1 MNQNP
6 NQQPPRGP
14 GGTPVKGGGGG
25 GGGGGTGGDPGGD
38 GTGGDPNGTDKI
50 MTPDQMQDAIEKDLK
65 NAGVNDKIAEQE
77 AARTV
82 RNHQTNAADVRKA
95 VENELRG
102 MGQDFRKFFDRQREY
117 LQGPAMKGRS
127 SWFGSGMTTEE
138 TQIDFRP
145 PAVRRNPVL
154 ETILRHVSK
163 HVTDVPP
170 GASTG
175 SVPSYSRI
183 NWEREVAQMN
193 LPNRRVFPT
202 GRELYTRPVVV
213 MVDTSGSQ
221 LNDEDLQKAV
231 DTIHSVLSKHR
242 GQQVYVGHWSD
253 GMTPATIRE
262 PIILEGGRS
271 SKEDIKRALQSV
283 QSGGTH
289 LSSSLEHLRQAIN
302 SGRVVVGNERLPAPK
317 WGNLRNRRP
326 SALLVVTDGHI
337 AQDDAEALARSKD
350 LMRREFDEKAQ
361 LPPMFVLYTHDD
373 PNTLRAHLDAIPHFR
388 PRHSYVGDR
397 GDTE

>member
-25 GGGGGTGGDPGGD
+25 GTGGDPGGGGTGGDPID
-38 GTGGDPNGTDKI
+38 TDSI
-50 MTPDQMQDAIEKDLK
+50 LDTDQMQDAIEKDLK

-82 RNHQTNAADVRKA
+82 RDHQRNAADVRKA
-95 VENELRG
+95 VENQLRG
-102 MGQDFRKFFDRQREY
+102 MGEDFRKFFDRQREY
-117 LQGPAMKGRS
+117 LLGRAPKGRS

-138 TQIDFRP
+138 TPINIRP
-145 PAVRRNPVL
+145 PKVRQNPVL
-154 ETILRHVSK
+154 DELLEHVSE

-170 GASTG
+170 GASAG
-175 SVPSYSRI
+175 SVPSYRGI
-183 NWEREVAQMN
+183 NWEREVAQKN
-193 LPNRRVFPT
+193 LPNRRVYPT
-202 GRELYTRPVVV
+202 ERKLYTRPVIV

-231 DTIHSVLSKHR
+231 DTIHSILSKHR
-242 GQQVYVGHWSD
+242 GQQVYVGHWAD
-253 GMTPATIRE
+253 GMTPATIRK
-262 PIILEGGRS
+262 PIILEGGVS
-271 SKEDIKRALQSV
+271 SKEDIENALRSV

-302 SGRVVVGNERLPAPK
+302 RGRVTVNNQELPAPE
-317 WGNLRNRRP
+317 WGKLRDRRP

-337 AQDDAEALARSKD
+337 AQDDAEAVARSKD
-350 LMRREFDEKAQ
+350 LTRREFDEKAEI
-361 LPPMFVLYTHDD
+361 PPMFVLYTHDG
-373 PNTLRAHLDAIPHFR
+373 PNTLRAHLDAISHFR
-388 PRHSYVGDR
+388 RRHAYVGDR
-397 GDTE
+397 GDSE

>member
-14 GGTPVKGGGGG
+14 GGTPVKG

-65 NAGVNDKIAEQE
+65 SAGVNDKIAEQE

-82 RNHQTNAADVRKA
+82 RDHQRNAADVRKA
-95 VENELRG
+95 VENQLRG
-102 MGQDFRKFFDRQREY
+102 MGEDFRKFFDRQRQF
-117 LQGPAMKGRS
+117 LQGRAMKGRS

-138 TQIDFRP
+138 TRFDFLP
-145 PAVRRNPVL
+145 PVVRRNPVL
-154 ETILRHVSK
+154 DELLEHISN

-170 GASTG
+170 GASAG
-175 SVPSYSRI
+175 SVPSYRRI
-183 NWEREVAQMN
+183 NWKTEVAQMN

-202 GRELYTRPVVV
+202 KRELYTRPVVV

-221 LNDEDLQKAV
+221 LNDEDMQKAV
-231 DTIHSVLSKHR
+231 DTIYSILEEHP
-242 GQQVYVGHWSD
+242 GQQIYVGHWAD

-262 PIILEGGRS
+262 PIILESGES
-271 SKEDIKRALQSV
+271 SKEDIENALRSV

-302 SGRVVVGNERLPAPK
+302 NGSVNVDNQSVPAPEWEK
-317 WGNLRNRRP
+317 LGKRRP

-337 AQDDAEALARSKD
+337 AQDDAEAVASSQELMDKD
-350 LMRREFDEKAQ
+350 FDENAE
-361 LPPMFVLYTHDD
+361 LPPMFVLYTHDE
-373 PNTLRAHLDAIPHFR
+373 PNTLRAHLDAVPQFQR
-388 PRHSYVGDR
+388 RHAYVGNR

>member
-1 MNQNP
+1 MNQNQ

-14 GGTPVKGGGGG
+14 GGTPVKGGGG
-25 GGGGGTGGDPGGD
+25 TGGDPSGD
-38 GTGGDPNGTDKI
+38 GTGGEPIGTDKI
-50 MTPDQMQDAIEKDLK
+50 LTPDQMQGAIEKDLK
-65 NAGVNDKIAEQE
+65 DAGVNETIAEQE

-82 RNHQTNAADVRKA
+82 RNHERNARDVRRD
-95 VENELRG
+95 VENRLRG
-102 MGQDFRKFFDRQREY
+102 MGEDFRKFFDSERPI
-117 LQGPAMKGRS
+117 LQGRLMQGRS

-138 TQIDFRP
+138 TQIDFRS

-154 ETILRHVSK
+154 ETLLRHVSQ

-170 GASTG
+170 GASAG
-175 SVPSYSRI
+175 SVPTYSGI
-183 NWEREVAQMN
+183 NWEREVAQMD

-202 GRELYTRPVVV
+202 ERELYTRPVVV

-231 DTIHSVLSKHR
+231 DTIHSILSKHR
-242 GQQVYVGHWSD
+242 GQQVYVGHWAD
-253 GMTPATIRE
+253 GMTPATIRK

-271 SKEDIKRALQSV
+271 SKEDIKKALQNV

-302 SGRVVVGNERLPAPK
+302 KGRVVVNNQQLAAPE
-317 WGNLRNRRP
+317 WGKLRDRRP
-326 SALLVVTDGHI
+326 SALLVITDGHI
-337 AQDDAEALARSKD
+337 GSDDAEAVALDSD
-350 LMRREFDEKAQ
+350 LMRSKFDENAK
-361 LPPMFVLYTHDD
+361 LPPMFVLYTHDG
-373 PNTLRAHLDAIPHFR
+373 PNTLRAHLDAVPHFR
-388 PRHSYVGDR
+388 GRHAYVGDR